1 MVVVGGLLVL
11 GWQVFETG
19 SPSWG
24 LWLLWFGLIVM
35 VDLAPVPLP
44 GGGFITASSAVDF
57 AGILVLGPVPVALAE
72 AVSTLALAAGRRR
85 NLRKG
90 LFNAAAF
97 SLSVLAGGTAYLLL
111 GGEPGAMPSFPES
124 LPALLAMAAAYYLV
138 NAFLVG
144 LAVAGDQGRPPR
156 QVWQVNYAWTALH
169 SLAAVAFGTALAVAY
184 VAVGIWG
191 VALFVAPLL
200 LARMSFRL
208 YVDARRDLIEFA
220 RVLAGM
226 IDEFDPYTHRH
237 SHRVS
242 RIAARVARELG
253 LSERQVL
260 EVEYSGLLHDIGK
273 VSVTQRDVVQKP
285 GPLTLGEYLL
295 VCRHADIGAE
305 ILGQVRAFRRLAPI
319 VRHHH
324 ERMDGRGY
332 HRLPGKEVSLSAR
345 IVTVADA
352 FDAMTS
358 HRVYRAALSLPDAVA
373 ELDRHAGT
381 QFDPAVVAALKR
393 LLEKG
398 EVVPAPQPVPG
409 RSETFGRDLAGAGV
423 A

>member
-1 MVVVGGLLVL
+1 VVGGGLLVL
-11 GWQVFETG
+11 GWQLLHLEIG
-19 SPSWG
+19 PLG
-24 LWLLWFGLIVM
+24 LWLLWFGLILM
-35 VDLAPVPLP
+35 VDLAPVSLP

-57 AGILVLGPVPVALAE
+57 AGILVLGPVPVAAAE
-72 AVSTLALAAGRRR
+72 AVATLILQGGRHR
-85 NLRKG
+85 NLRKAS
-90 LFNAAAF
+90 FNAAAF
-97 SLSVLAGGTAYLLL
+97 ALTVLAAGKAYLLL

-124 LPALLAMAAAYYLV
+124 LPALAAMAAVYYLV
-138 NAFLVG
+138 NAGLVG
-144 LAVAGDQGRPPR
+144 LAVAGAEGRSPR
-156 QVWQVNYAWTALH
+156 RVWQANYPWTALH
-169 SLAAVAFGTALAVAY
+169 SLAALAFGIALAVAY
-184 VAVGIWG
+184 GAIGLWGI
-191 VALFVAPLL
+191 ALFVAPLL
-200 LARMSFRL
+200 LARMSFKL
-208 YVDARRDLIEFA
+208 YLDARRDLIEFA

-242 RIAARVARELG
+242 RIAARIARELG
-253 LSERQVL
+253 LPERKVL

-273 VSVTQRDVVQKP
+273 VSVTQRDLVQKP
-285 GPLTLGEYLL
+285 GPLTLSEYLL

-305 ILGQVRAFRRLAPI
+305 ILDQVRAFRRLAPI

-358 HRVYRAALSLPDAVA
+358 HRVYRPALSLEDAVA

-381 QFDPAVVAALKR
+381 QFDPPVVEALKR
-393 LLEKG
+393 LLHKG
-398 EVVPAPQPVPG
+398 EVAPAPQPESGESGALAP
-409 RSETFGRDLAGAGV
+409 DLAGAGV